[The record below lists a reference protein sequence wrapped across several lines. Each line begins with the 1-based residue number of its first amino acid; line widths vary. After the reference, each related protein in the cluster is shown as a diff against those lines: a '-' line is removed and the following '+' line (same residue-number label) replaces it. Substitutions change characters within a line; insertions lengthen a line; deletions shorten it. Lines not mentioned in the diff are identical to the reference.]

1 MKVTDEAILAQA
13 SSALTDQNGNSRK
26 KSLA

>member
-13 SSALTDQNGNSRK
+13 CGALTDQNGNSRK